1 METTIDDSCSA
12 QHSGLSSQLILWHRH
27 LLDAGLPGQP
37 NLMTQFFFG
46 LFHHVLFFKNI
57 LFDDIYIYIVYIWCY
72 MVLFYFRLMINEF
85 ITWWFTMF
93 GLDAR
98 LWPRPQTLTF
108 STRAEPQ
115 IALARW
121 TLHWPK
127 LGYPH
132 MSIGGGFKILSFQP
146 YKRDEWLRW
155 RYS

>member
-1 METTIDDSCSA
+1 MFFSLKTSY
-12 QHSGLSSQLILWHRH
+12 
-27 LLDAGLPGQP
+27 
-37 NLMTQFFFG
+37 LM
-46 LFHHVLFFKNI
+46 
-57 LFDDIYIYIVYIWCY
+57 IYIYIVYIWCY